1 MQHPPRRP
9 RFRLRLTRRR
19 RLARRTKILL
29 MAAYWLVLLV
39 AAYLIDGW
47 GLFAMVLSTMAVLG
61 VVHGLVV
68 LATAILMAR
77 P

>member
-1 MQHPPRRP
+1 
-9 RFRLRLTRRR
+9 
-19 RLARRTKILL
+19 